1 MDKMAAD
8 IIEADKI
15 TADKMASRT
24 NQRVDKIALG
34 QNNVGHNSLSL
45 DLTKIVMSSLHS
57 PL

>member
-1 MDKMAAD
+1 MAAD